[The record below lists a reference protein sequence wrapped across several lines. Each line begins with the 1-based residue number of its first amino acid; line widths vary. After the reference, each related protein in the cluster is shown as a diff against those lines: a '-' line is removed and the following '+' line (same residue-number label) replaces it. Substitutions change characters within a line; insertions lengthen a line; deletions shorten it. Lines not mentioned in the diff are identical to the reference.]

1 VPRRSRASAGSEAL
15 SEQPERGATSAR
27 EQRVQTVCLAV
38 LATIGIAFSLWWLRP
53 MLIPFVMALFIAL
66 ALGMGVDLLAEHTRL
81 PRRVALP
88 LVLLLGVL
96 GLFGVGALVTVSVG
110 ELIANSEAYG
120 TKIEQLVDQV
130 LALAPPALRD
140 QLGAG
145 ASKLREIPVATIG
158 GFLQTVSGTIVNLLS
173 NSLIVLV
180 FLFFLM
186 LGADTFS
193 RREQGAWGAIVQRVQ
208 AYLAGKLALSGIS
221 SVLVGITFLALDVP
235 LALVWALLTL
245 VLTFVPAVGVTIA
258 LLLPLPVLWLD
269 PEVTRTTFVLSLAI
283 PGGIHFVANLFEPKV
298 VGDSLGLHPIT
309 IMMALVFWTML
320 WGPVGAL
327 LAAPMTAV
335 IAILLERFDGS
346 RPIALLLAGQFGEMR
361 RAL

>member
-1 VPRRSRASAGSEAL
+1 MSDPLEVPVGRAPRAPL
-15 SEQPERGATSAR
+15 TPR

-38 LATIGIAFSLWWLRP
+38 IATVAIAFALWWLRP
-53 MLIPFVMALFIAL
+53 VLIPFVMALFIAL
-66 ALGMGVDLLAEHTRL
+66 ALGMGVDLLAEHTRM

-88 LVLLLGVL
+88 LVLLFGVL
-96 GLFGVGALVTVSVG
+96 GLLGIGALVAMSVS
-110 ELIANSEAYG
+110 ELAANSAAYRE
-120 TKIEQLVDQV
+120 KIAALIDQ
-130 LALAPPALRD
+130 AMAIAPPTLRA
-140 QLGAG
+140 QLGG
-145 ASKLREIPVATIG
+145 GTEKLREIPVATIG
-158 GFLQTVSGTIVNLLS
+158 GFLQTVSATVAGLLS

-180 FLFFLM
+180 FVFFLM

-208 AYLAGKLALSGIS
+208 AYLAGKLALSGVS
-221 SVLVGITFLALDVP
+221 AVLVGITFLALDVP

-245 VLTFVPAVGVTIA
+245 VLTFIPAVGVTIA

-269 PEVTRTTFVLSLAI
+269 PNVTRTTFVLSLAI
-283 PGGIHFVANLFEPKV
+283 PGAIHFVANLLEPKV

-335 IAILLERFDGS
+335 IAILLERFEGS
-346 RPIALLLAGQFGEMR
+346 RPIAQLLAGQFGAMR
-361 RAL
+361 KAL

>member
-1 VPRRSRASAGSEAL
+1 L
-15 SEQPERGATSAR
+15 STAPERAPISPR
-27 EQRVQTVCLAV
+27 EQRVQTVCLAI
-38 LATIGIAFSLWWLRP
+38 LSTIGIAFSLWWLRP
-53 MLIPFVMALFIAL
+53 VLIPFVMALFIAL
-66 ALGMGVDLLAEHTRL
+66 ALGMGVDLLAEHARL

-96 GLFGVGALVTVSVG
+96 GLFGVGALVTVSVS
-110 ELIANSEAYG
+110 ELAANSRAYAE
-120 TKIEQLVDQV
+120 KISQLVDEA
-130 LALAPPALRD
+130 LALAPPALQD
-140 QLGAG
+140 QFATG

-158 GFLQTVSGTIVNLLS
+158 GVLQAVSGTLANLLS
-173 NSLIVLV
+173 NTLIVLV

-193 RREQGAWGAIVQRVQ
+193 RREQGAWGAIVRRVQ
-208 AYLAGKLALSGIS
+208 SYLAGKFALSGVS
-221 SVLVGITFLALDVP
+221 SVLVGITFLVLDLP

-258 LLLPLPVLWLD
+258 LLLPLPMFWLD
-269 PEVTRTTFVLSLAI
+269 PSVSRSAFVLSIAI
-283 PGGIHFVANLFEPKV
+283 PGAIHFVANLFEPKV

-335 IAILLERFDGS
+335 IAILLERFDGT
-346 RPIALLLAGQFGEMR
+346 RPLAQLLAGQFGEMR